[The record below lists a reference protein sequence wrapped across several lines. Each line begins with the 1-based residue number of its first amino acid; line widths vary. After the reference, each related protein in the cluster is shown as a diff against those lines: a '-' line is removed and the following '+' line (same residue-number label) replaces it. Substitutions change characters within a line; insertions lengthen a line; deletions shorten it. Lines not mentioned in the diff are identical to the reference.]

1 MRDSS
6 SGGALTET
14 TFLILLA
21 FCNPLHG
28 YGVINFVKEKT
39 LGRINLGAGTV
50 YGAINNLL
58 KKGWIKTVDS
68 NGQRNKTTYVIT
80 ENGYRILSTELLRL
94 QVICSI
100 AEKIL
105 DDNRNSTGSAIR

>member
-21 FCNPLHG
+21 FCSPLHG

-58 KKGWIKTVDS
+58 KKGWIKVIS
-68 NGQRNKTTYVIT
+68 NGGERNKTTYLIT
-80 ENGYRILSTELLRL
+80 DNGFRVLSTELLRL
-94 QVICSI
+94 EVICSI
-100 AEKIL
+100 AEKVL
-105 DDNRNSTGSAIR
+105 EENQNLTTNTAK